1 MSENIEEMR
10 ETIKASVR
18 KFLEEQQAKGEFK
31 PARTLPVKG
40 ANPLVVAVLKHA
52 RIEDVISIEDLPAD
66 GIYNC
71 AMSLGCP
78 EVTQDEN
85 DPTLYHFSMEGNVAS
100 KESSV
105 DLKKWVAILKPHRCV
120 NEGCEYEGLPVV
132 MRSFECTIS
141 GKDGQLKGGPPTE
154 KLRPMCPECL
164 DRADPDGTVH
174 YSFMKM
180 IEDEDD

>member
-1 MSENIEEMR
+1 MTKITTELKNE
-10 ETIKASVR
+10 IKESIKR
-18 KFLEEQQAKGEFK
+18 SLRLLTEKGTLK
-31 PARTLPVKG
+31 PFCALPLLG
-40 ANPLVVAVLKHA
+40 AHPLVVDAISYA
-52 RIEDVISIEDLPAD
+52 RMENVVPMPDLPPD

-71 AMSLGCP
+71 MVQIDSSR
-78 EVTQDEN
+78 VTQDEN

-141 GKDGQLKGGPPTE
+141 GKAGQFTGGPPTE